1 MDISFVNSDTS
12 DFDARLYI
20 SILIAIAKADPDNG
34 LPEYQFVRRQARLL
48 DLDYD
53 HYLSAIDKSFSID
66 RQKASRTTALA
77 IIKDAIVLASLDG
90 NFSLPEKQR
99 VYTYA
104 EKLDI
109 SRRDVDSLE
118 TLIENGRALDRRWQQ
133 LVNNR

>member
-1 MDISFVNSDTS
+1 MDLSFVNSGTS

-34 LPEYQFVRRQARLL
+34 PPEYEFVRRQARIL

-53 HYLSAIDKSFSID
+53 HYLSVIDKSFSID
-66 RQKASRTTALA
+66 RQKASRITALA
-77 IIKDAIVLASLDG
+77 IIKDAILLASLDG

-109 SRRDVDSLE
+109 SRRDVDTLE
-118 TLIENGRALDRRWQQ
+118 ALIEDGRQLDKRWQQ
-133 LVNNR
+133 LVTNR